1 MSSILEQL
9 NDKQYEAAKQIE
21 GPVLIIAGA
30 GSGKTRTITYKIA
43 HMVKEKNI
51 NPRNILALTFTNKAA
66 NEMKERA
73 ISLIGQEYDSIISIS
88 TFHSFSLKLLKQY
101 CEILGYE
108 KNFNVYDTSDQT
120 KLLKDIIKECGF
132 DKEVSSKDMVS
143 KISRFKENLKTPD
156 MIELELDSRYSNNN
170 AVITVYK
177 KYQEHLIKNNSM
189 DFSDLLLNAYN
200 LLKNE
205 EILEIIQERY
215 KYIIIDEYQDTNH
228 LQYKMVKKIAY
239 KYQNIC
245 VVGDDNQSIYKFRGA
260 DIENILNFEKD
271 YNNVKIVKL
280 EKNYRSTQTILNVA
294 NEVIK
299 NNSRYI
305 SKNLYTDNEKGDK
318 IRLYQA
324 KNIYDE
330 ANAVSEKIYNLIKEN
345 ENLKYSDFTILYRT
359 NKQSRT
365 LEENLRMY
373 KIPHKVYGSIQFYQ
387 RKEIKVMLSYL
398 ILLNNFRDNLTFTN
412 IFNVPKRGL
421 GDKALE
427 KIQDYAN
434 EYNISYYEAAK
445 EVKFKGKTQET
456 IDSFINIFESIKEE
470 MNYLNIIEISKKIYE
485 LANLEAVLVDNK
497 QERIDNLDELYRG
510 MLNYIENSENP
521 SLDDYL
527 SGISLYSSI
536 DDMNDENYVKLMTVH
551 SSKGLE
557 FNYVFIVGMEDGN
570 FPLVREYQENEDEID
585 EERRLYYV
593 ALTRAKKGLFI
604 SYSEEKYSFNDESY
618 IKNRHSRFIDE
629 MPKEYLHFVNS
640 NNYILNTKS
649 NNDNNI
655 TEKKE
660 ELEIISLKNINCSL
674 KKGDK
679 VYHSKFNEGK
689 VLSVDEKIVLV
700 YFPIGNKKIST
711 VFADKVLK
719 KI

>member
-1 MSSILEQL
+1 MSILDQL
-9 NDKQYEAAKQIE
+9 NDKQYEAAQQID

-101 CEILGYE
+101 CEMLGYE
-108 KNFNVYDTSDQT
+108 KNFNIYDTTDQT
-120 KLLKDIIKECGF
+120 KLLKDIIKECEF
-132 DKEVSSKDMVS
+132 EKEITPKEIMS
-143 KISRFKENLKTPD
+143 KISRFKENLKTVD
-156 MIELELDSRYSNNN
+156 MIEMELDARYSNNN
-170 AVITVYK
+170 AVITIYK
-177 KYQEHLIKNNSM
+177 KYQEHLIKNNAM

-200 LLKNE
+200 LLKNK

-228 LQYKMVKKIAY
+228 LQYKIVKKIAS

-299 NNSRYI
+299 NNSKFI
-305 SKNLYTDNEKGDK
+305 SKKLYTDNEKGEK

-324 KNIYDE
+324 KNVYDE
-330 ANAVSEKIYNLIKEN
+330 ANAVSEKIYNLIKED

-387 RKEIKVMLSYL
+387 RKEIKVLLSYL
-398 ILLNNFRDNLTFTN
+398 ILLNNYKDNLTFTN
-412 IFNVPKRGL
+412 IINVPKRGL
-421 GDKALE
+421 GEKALE
-427 KIQDYAN
+427 KIRDYAELHN
-434 EYNISYYEAAK
+434 VSYYEAAK
-445 EVKFKGKTQET
+445 EAEFKGKTQET
-456 IDSFINIFESIKEE
+456 VTEFINIFETLKKDID
-470 MNYLNIIEISKKIYE
+470 NLNIIEIAKKIYD
-485 LANLEAVLVDNK
+485 LANLEMVLVDNK

-510 MLNYIENSENP
+510 MLNYLENSENP

-570 FPLVREYQENEDEID
+570 FPLVKEYQETEDEID

-593 ALTRAKKGLFI
+593 ALTRAKKQLFV

-618 IKNRHSRFIDE
+618 VKNRHSRFIDE
-629 MPKEYLHFVNS
+629 MPSDYLYFVNS
-640 NNYILNTKS
+640 SNYILKDNEKEKEKTK
-649 NNDNNI
+649 
-655 TEKKE
+655 EKIE
-660 ELEIISLKNINCSL
+660 NISLKNINCSL

>member
-1 MSSILEQL
+1 MSILDQL
-9 NDKQYEAAKQIE
+9 NDKQYEAAQQIE

-108 KNFNVYDTSDQT
+108 KNFNIYDTSDQT
-120 KLLKDIIKECGF
+120 KLLKDIIKECEF
-132 DKEVSSKDMVS
+132 EKEITPKEIMS
-143 KISRFKENLKTPD
+143 KISRFKENLKTVD
-156 MIELELDSRYSNNN
+156 MIEMELDARYSNNN
-170 AVITVYK
+170 AVIMIYK
-177 KYQEHLIKNNSM
+177 KYQEHLIKNNAM

-200 LLKNE
+200 LLKNK

-228 LQYKMVKKIAY
+228 LQYKIVKKIAS

-299 NNSRYI
+299 NNSKFI
-305 SKNLYTDNEKGDK
+305 SKKLYTDNEKGEK

-330 ANAVSEKIYNLIKEN
+330 ANAVSEKIYNLIKED

-387 RKEIKVMLSYL
+387 RKEIKVLLSYL

-412 IFNVPKRGL
+412 IINVPKRGL

-427 KIQDYAN
+427 KIKTYA
-434 EYNISYYEAAK
+434 ELHNISYYEAAQ
-445 EVKFKGKTQET
+445 EVEFKGKTQET
-456 IDSFINIFESIKEE
+456 INEFINIFETLKKE
-470 MNYLNIIEISKKIYE
+470 MDNLNIIEVSKKIYD
-485 LANLEAVLVDNK
+485 LANLEMVLVDNK

-510 MLNYIENSENP
+510 MLNYLESSENP

-570 FPLVREYQENEDEID
+570 FPLVKEYQETEDEID

-593 ALTRAKKGLFI
+593 ALTRAKKQLFV

-618 IKNRHSRFIDE
+618 VKNRHSRFIDE
-629 MPKEYLHFVNS
+629 MPSDYLYFVNS
-640 NNYILNTKS
+640 SNYILK
-649 NNDNNI
+649 NN
-655 TEKKE
+655 EKEKE
-660 ELEIISLKNINCSL
+660 KNKEKIENISLKNINCSL